1 VVGLIRRGESRS
13 FVYVQPRSA
22 IARTVI
28 PSTPLDATGSPAAH
42 DRARPLP
49 TTPSTGCSMTRTA
62 KADPTGTQSASASS
76 ENAAGLVDID
86 RKTPLVAPADVSLN
100 AAGTAWRSWFVRLPE
115 GFVAD
120 DIKEPEAWAKVQAV
134 PQKALQKLDF
144 VVLVAADESFVA
156 EAWVAHADGLKAV
169 LSKPRLTAMPERYE
183 RLFSDGTYRVVFVG
197 GGYAVERIRDGHRMT
212 PAFATAAVATL
223 ELSRLYPTRAA

>member
-1 VVGLIRRGESRS
+1 
-13 FVYVQPRSA
+13 
-22 IARTVI
+22 
-28 PSTPLDATGSPAAH
+28 
-42 DRARPLP
+42 
-49 TTPSTGCSMTRTA
+49 MTRTT
-62 KADPTGTQSASASS
+62 KTTT
-76 ENAAGLVDID
+76 ENASTAGLVDID
-86 RKTPLVAPADVSLN
+86 RKTPVIAPVDVSLN

-120 DIKEPEAWAKVQAV
+120 DLKEPDAWVKVQAV

-144 VVLVAADESFVA
+144 VVLVAFDESFVA
-156 EAWVAHADGLKAV
+156 EAWVAHADGQKAV